1 MFRMKKLNKKIPL
14 FVKIPLG
21 IVCLIAL
28 HILAVSLIIS
38 AILAFFTLQ
47 DQAREARIRKE
58 IAKIPGV
65 TVVSAKVG
73 EMEDTMKIDINNKGS
88 LTYSYYS
95 LGLYGVKPL
104 IQIIEIGPYKP
115 LFACWHIESD
125 RTLSSQSDV
134 RLFFGKP
141 SYFYKWFPFEVKNVQ
156 DLVAHY
162 DDIVNTLKT
171 FPSSHAMHPI
181 YDTNQWKKEKFVEEF
196 NPNFVSHTIRED
208 GLETYCD
215 MSITDTPH

>member
-1 MFRMKKLNKKIPL
+1 MFSIKILNKKTLP
-14 FVKIPLG
+14 FVKILWG

-28 HILAVSLIIS
+28 HLIAISLIIS

-58 IAKIPGV
+58 IAKMPGV
-65 TVVSAKVG
+65 TVISVKVN
-73 EMEDTMKIDINNKGS
+73 EMEDVIKIDIKNKGS
-88 LTYSYYS
+88 LTYRYYS

-115 LFACWHIESD
+115 LFACWHIDSD
-125 RTLSSQSDV
+125 RTLSSQSNV
-134 RLFFGKP
+134 GLFFGKP

-156 DLVAHY
+156 DLVTHY
-162 DDIVNTLKT
+162 DDIVNTLET
-171 FPSSHAMHPI
+171 FPSSHAMNPI
-181 YDTNQWKKEKFVEEF
+181 YDTNQWKKEKIVEKF
-196 NPNFVSHTIRED
+196 NPDFVSHTIRKD

-215 MSITDTPH
+215 MSMSDAP